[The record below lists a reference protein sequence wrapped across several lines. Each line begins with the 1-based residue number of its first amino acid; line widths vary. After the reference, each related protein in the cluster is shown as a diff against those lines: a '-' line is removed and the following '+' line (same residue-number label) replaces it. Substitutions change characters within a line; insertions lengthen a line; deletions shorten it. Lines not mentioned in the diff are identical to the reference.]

1 MVEVTGPPWV
11 MIFTMSKPWK
21 LAMVRVTR
29 RKSVVGVSSGQ
40 VMWRKRC
47 QPPAPSRAA
56 ASYRSPGMAWS
67 PAR

>member
-29 RKSVVGVSSGQ
+29 RKSVVGDSSGQ

-47 QPPAPSRAA
+47 QPPAPSSAA
-56 ASYRSPGMAWS
+56 AS
-67 PAR
+67 